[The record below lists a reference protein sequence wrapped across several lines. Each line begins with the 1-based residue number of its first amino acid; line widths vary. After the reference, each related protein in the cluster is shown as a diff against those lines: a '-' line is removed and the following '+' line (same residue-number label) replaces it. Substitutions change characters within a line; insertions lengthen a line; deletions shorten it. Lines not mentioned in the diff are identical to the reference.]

1 MSQGMIPPIRRIRSS
16 MSSAELRI
24 DDLMDQLQSQQERTK
39 EMQARI
45 TGTNTSE
52 REDVLSMINQENL
65 TVASLKAESQVAF
78 VDTKPFQM
86 VVATI
91 ILSNLGTLL
100 VETDYPNWPGWNTA
114 NGIFLLAYVIELVL
128 RFAEQGIAWEDLPFT
143 WQAYDSLVV
152 ATGLVDFFY
161 SIYIQALPGSTS
173 VRCLMCSRLLRLPR
187 IIRMHPP
194 LQSFVQM
201 LGGMMINF
209 SFILAMI
216 FLMCFVLAIMLTRLV
231 GHGLLVGMADD
242 PLSIQVRSTFSDMP
256 TSLFLL
262 FQLTTT
268 DDWARVA
275 TPLVHFSHWWRFFFV
290 AFITVMSW
298 TMLSLLTA
306 VASETLISEAGN
318 KKKEDSIT
326 KELARHTFAQFL
338 CTEFAKADSDA
349 NGELDRDEFESLMA
363 DEVIRKVVLENGIP
377 LKAHDPA
384 RFWKMFDIDDSGSVT
399 IQELVNGF
407 SSLREGLEP
416 RHIADLS
423 MLIQK
428 FSRKVESTMDGMD
441 ADMQTEN
448 RKQEGLFE
456 GVWNHHSES
465 ENAWQQ
471 FLEQNQ
477 QQDVI
482 AEQKRQAARAVA
494 VEKGP
499 EKPKSPRALV
509 ALLRRP
515 GLVSRAAP
523 SG

>member
-1 MSQGMIPPIRRIRSS
+1 
-16 MSSAELRI
+16 
-24 DDLMDQLQSQQERTK
+24 
-39 EMQARI
+39 
-45 TGTNTSE
+45 
-52 REDVLSMINQENL
+52 
-65 TVASLKAESQVAF
+65 
-78 VDTKPFQM
+78 
-86 VVATI
+86 
-91 ILSNLGTLL
+91 
-100 VETDYPNWPGWNTA
+100 
-114 NGIFLLAYVIELVL
+114 
-128 RFAEQGIAWEDLPFT
+128 
-143 WQAYDSLVV
+143 
-152 ATGLVDFFY
+152 
-161 SIYIQALPGSTS
+161 
-173 VRCLMCSRLLRLPR
+173 
-187 IIRMHPP
+187 
-194 LQSFVQM
+194 
-201 LGGMMINF
+201 MINF

-216 FLMCFVLAIMLTRLV
+216 FLLCFVLAILLTRLV

-275 TPLVHFSHWWRFFFV
+275 TPLVQFSHWWRVFFV

-377 LKAHDPA
+377 LKAHDSA

-399 IQELVNGF
+399 IQELVSGF

-448 RKQEGLFE
+448 GRQEGLFE

-465 ENAWQQ
+465 VNAWQQ
-471 FLEQNQ
+471 FLEQNR

-482 AEQKRQAARAVA
+482 AEQKRQAAQAVA

-509 ALLRRP
+509 ALLQS
-515 GLVSRAAP
+515 GGSDRACP
-523 SG
+523 LQS